1 MVAVVFALNG
11 FAFATLFSRIP
22 AVRDTLDLSPA
33 GTGLLLLALSAG
45 TLTALPLSGAVVHR
59 IGPAPAV
66 LAGTVTAVAGLVVVA
81 AGLWAAATPTTAVG
95 LVLYGAGSSTW
106 DVAMNVE
113 GAAVERRLG
122 RTLMPRFHAGFS
134 IGAITGALAGAA
146 SARWQVDV
154 SPQLMLVGPAC
165 LVGAAVA
172 VRAFLPA
179 SEPDRSAPARTLAAW
194 REPRTLLIGLLV
206 CSFALVEGVANDW
219 LALAL
224 VDGHGTAQTVGAIGL
239 GVFVAAMTIGRL
251 GGGAVLDRYGRAPV
265 LRATAVLAALGVGTV
280 VAADPLPLV
289 IVGAVLW
296 GLGASLGFPVGMSA
310 GADEQDRAASRV
322 AVVSSIGYT
331 AFLAGPPLVG
341 FLAEAV
347 GILRGLLVVVAAA
360 GVGGLVAFA
369 TSPPA
374 RRLS

>member
-1 MVAVVFALNG
+1 VVAVVFALNG
-11 FAFATLFSRIP
+11 FAFGTLFSRIP

-154 SPQLMLVGPAC
+154 SPQLVLVGPAC

-310 GADEQDRAASRV
+310 AADEQDRAATRV

-341 FLAEAV
+341 LLAEAF

>member
-1 MVAVVFALNG
+1 VVAVVFALNG

>member
-1 MVAVVFALNG
+1 MGAAFALNG
-11 FAFATLFSRIP
+11 FAFAALFSRIP

-59 IGPAPAV
+59 VGPARAV
-66 LAGTVTAVAGLVVVA
+66 LAGTATAVVGLGVVA
-81 AGLWAAATPTTAVG
+81 AGLWAGAIPATVAG
-95 LVLYGAGSSTW
+95 LVLYGAGTSTW

-113 GAAVERRLG
+113 AAAVERRVG

-134 IGAITGALAGAA
+134 IGAITGALTSAGA
-146 SARWQVDV
+146 ARWQVDV
-154 SPQLMLVGPAC
+154 SLQLALVGATS

-179 SEPDRSAPARTLAAW
+179 SEPDKPAPARALAAW
-194 REPRTLLIGLLV
+194 REPRTLLVGLLV
-206 CSFALVEGVANDW
+206 CSFALAEGVANDW

-224 VDGHGTAQTVGAIGL
+224 VDGHGSSQTVGALCL

-251 GGGAVLDRYGRAPV
+251 GGGAILNRYGRPTV

-289 IVGAVLW
+289 VVGAVLW

-310 GADEQDRAASRV
+310 AADEEERAPTRV

-341 FLAEAV
+341 FLAEAS
-347 GILRGLLVVVAAA
+347 GILPALLVVVGAA

>member
-1 MVAVVFALNG
+1 MVAIVFALNG

>member
-1 MVAVVFALNG
+1 
-11 FAFATLFSRIP
+11 
-22 AVRDTLDLSPA
+22 
-33 GTGLLLLALSAG
+33 
-45 TLTALPLSGAVVHR
+45 
-59 IGPAPAV
+59 
-66 LAGTVTAVAGLVVVA
+66 
-81 AGLWAAATPTTAVG
+81 
-95 LVLYGAGSSTW
+95 
-106 DVAMNVE
+106 
-113 GAAVERRLG
+113 
-122 RTLMPRFHAGFS
+122 
-134 IGAITGALAGAA
+134 
-146 SARWQVDV
+146 
-154 SPQLMLVGPAC
+154 
-165 LVGAAVA
+165 
-172 VRAFLPA
+172 
-179 SEPDRSAPARTLAAW
+179 
-194 REPRTLLIGLLV
+194 LLIGLLD

-224 VDGHGTAQTVGAIGL
+224 VDGHGTSQTLGAIGL

-251 GGGAVLDRYGRAPV
+251 GGAAVLDRYGRAPV

-310 GADEQDRAASRV
+310 AADQQDRAPTRV

-341 FLAEAV
+341 YLAEAV